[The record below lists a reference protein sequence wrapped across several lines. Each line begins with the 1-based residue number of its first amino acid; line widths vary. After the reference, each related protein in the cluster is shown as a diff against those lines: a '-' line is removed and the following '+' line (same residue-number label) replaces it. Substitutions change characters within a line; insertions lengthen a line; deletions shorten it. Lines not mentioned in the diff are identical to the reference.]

1 MSPELAF
8 LLTLAL
14 RMAITAAFVVSASVI
29 TERSGPV
36 IGALVATLPISA
48 GPSYVFLAL
57 DHDAA
62 FIAEGALA
70 SLPIN
75 AATIFLGLTYVVL
88 AQRQNA
94 LVSCLGAV
102 AVWIALAS
110 IIRSVQWTL
119 AGGLIVNAIAF
130 AICVPL
136 LRRFRHVKMPLI
148 TRRWYDIPLRA
159 ALVATLVATVVTASG
174 WVGPKVSGIIA
185 LFPIVFTSMML
196 ILHPRIGGPPT
207 AAVIANSA
215 GGLMGLGIAIAMI
228 NVAAL
233 RFGSAIGLEPRAG
246 DLRRAGISGC
256 GGGAGGSWCSSP
268 SFRAVEDANP
278 ESRDSGFDA
287 SHRPGMTIRVRLQP
301 CRRLIVTDAG
311 RPARLAAEQDW
322 GARWRDCTRSNTTST
337 TAPAAACCTP
347 MPARCSA
354 ATRHSPISAA
364 TRMSAAKSSPGS
376 GPGATAR
383 RRTTGRWSVPTR
395 SPSACAAGRR
405 ASAIASRVTW
415 WRTPARCFALS

>member
-8 LLTLAL
+8 ILTLLL
-14 RMAITAAFVVSASVI
+14 RMAITAAFVVTASVI

-75 AATIFLGLTYVVL
+75 AATIVLGLTYVVL

-94 LVSCLGAV
+94 LVSCLSAV
-102 AVWIALAS
+102 AVWIVLAS
-110 IIRSVQWTL
+110 IVRSVPWTL
-119 AGGLIVNAIAF
+119 AGGLIANAVAF

-159 ALVATLVATVVTASG
+159 GLVATLVATVVTTSG
-174 WVGPKVSGIIA
+174 WVGPRISGIIA
-185 LFPIVFTSMML
+185 LFPIVFTSLML

-215 GGLMGLGIAIAMI
+215 GGLMGLGIAIAALH
-228 NVAAL
+228 VAAL
-233 RFGSAIGLEPRAG
+233 RFGSTVGLSLALMICVSWNLGLWWWSRRKLVRA
-246 DLRRAGISGC
+246 
-256 GGGAGGSWCSSP
+256 
-268 SFRAVEDANP
+268 
-278 ESRDSGFDA
+278 
-287 SHRPGMTIRVRLQP
+287 
-301 CRRLIVTDAG
+301 
-311 RPARLAAEQDW
+311 
-322 GARWRDCTRSNTTST
+322 
-337 TAPAAACCTP
+337 
-347 MPARCSA
+347 
-354 ATRHSPISAA
+354 
-364 TRMSAAKSSPGS
+364 
-376 GPGATAR
+376 
-383 RRTTGRWSVPTR
+383 
-395 SPSACAAGRR
+395 
-405 ASAIASRVTW
+405 
-415 WRTPARCFALS
+415 

>member
-1 MSPELAF
+1 FYAVIYCRPGLVRNCALGRDDDRDDNGLSPELSF
-8 LLTLAL
+8 LVTLVF

-75 AATIFLGLTYVVL
+75 AATVLLGLTYVLL
-88 AQRQNA
+88 AQRHGA
-94 LVSCLGAV
+94 LLSAGAAV

-110 IIRSVQWTL
+110 LVRAFHWTL
-119 AGGLIVNAIAF
+119 TAGLIANAVAF

-136 LRRFRHVKMPLI
+136 LARYRNVKMPPV

-159 ALVATLVATVVTASG
+159 SLVATLVATVVTLSG

-185 LFPIVFTSMML
+185 LFPAVFTSMML

-215 GGLMGLGIAIAMI
+215 WGLIGLGLAIAILH
-228 NVAAL
+228 VTAL
-233 RFGSAIGLEPRAG
+233 QFGSAIGLSLGLAT
-246 DLRRAGISGC
+246 C
-256 GGGAGGSWCSSP
+256 VSW
-268 SFRAVEDANP
+268 NL
-278 ESRDSGFDA
+278 
-287 SHRPGMTIRVRLQP
+287 TL
-301 CRRLIVTDAG
+301 
-311 RPARLAAEQDW
+311 W
-322 GARWRDCTRSNTTST
+322 WN
-337 TAPAAACCTP
+337 
-347 MPARCSA
+347 
-354 ATRHSPISAA
+354 
-364 TRMSAAKSSPGS
+364 
-376 GPGATAR
+376 
-383 RRTTGRWSVPTR
+383 
-395 SPSACAAGRR
+395 GRR
-405 ASAIASRVTW
+405 KA
-415 WRTPARCFALS
+415 ARS